1 MPDLGFDLWL
11 VARLARESL
20 DAGTLRGFWP
30 GLEANG
36 STDRSLTRW
45 AARAVYVALVPIV
58 PLVRARHRRLLAHAL
73 EGVVRA
79 VVSGVEAPTALE
91 RGVHWLESRGLD
103 SQRARNDL
111 ERLLAGFLS
120 SPAPAKPE
128 AAAPRRDASH
138 FRSVG

>member
-20 DAGTLRGFWP
+20 DAGTLHGFWP

-36 STDRSLTRW
+36 STDRTLTRW
-45 AARAVYVALVPIV
+45 TARVVYVALAPIV

-79 VVSGVEAPTALE
+79 VASGVQAPTALE
-91 RGVHWLESRGLD
+91 RGVRWLEGKGLD
-103 SQRARNDL
+103 PQRARNDL
-111 ERLLAGFLS
+111 EQLLAGFLS
-120 SPAPAKPE
+120 SPPPAKPK
-128 AAAPRRDASH
+128 AAARRRDASH
-138 FRSVG
+138 FRSAG

>member
-20 DAGTLRGFWP
+20 DTGTLRGYWP

-36 STDRSLTRW
+36 STDRTFTVW
-45 AARAVYVALVPIV
+45 VARLVYVALAPIV
-58 PLVRARHRRLLAHAL
+58 PVVGMRHRRLVTKAL

-79 VVSGVEAPTALE
+79 IVSGVQAPAALE
-91 RGVHWLESRGLD
+91 RAVGWLERKGLD
-103 SQRARNDL
+103 PQRARSDL

-120 SPAPAKPE
+120 ASSAEKPE
-128 AAAPRRDASH
+128 ASRPRRDGSDLKSA
-138 FRSVG
+138 G

>member
-36 STDRSLTRW
+36 STDRRLTRW
-45 AARAVYVALVPIV
+45 TARVVYVALVPIV
-58 PLVRARHRRLLAHAL
+58 PLVRARNRRLLAHAL

-79 VVSGVEAPTALE
+79 VVSGVQAPTALE
-91 RGVHWLESRGLD
+91 RGVRWLEGKGLD
-103 SQRARNDL
+103 PQQARSDL
-111 ERLLAGFLS
+111 EQLLAGFLS
-120 SPAPAKPE
+120 SSPPAKPE
-128 AAAPRRDASH
+128 AATPRREASD
-138 FRSVG
+138 FRSAG

>member
-20 DAGTLRGFWP
+20 DTGTLRGYWP

-36 STDRSLTRW
+36 STDRTLTVW
-45 AARAVYVALVPIV
+45 VARLVYVALAPIV
-58 PLVRARHRRLLAHAL
+58 PVVGARHRRLVAAAL

-79 VVSGVEAPTALE
+79 IVSGVQVPAALE
-91 RGVHWLESRGLD
+91 RAVGWLERKGLD
-103 SQRARNDL
+103 PQRARSDL

-120 SPAPAKPE
+120 ASSAEKPE
-128 AAAPRRDASH
+128 ASRPRRDGSDL
-138 FRSVG
+138 RSAG

>member
-11 VARLARESL
+11 VVRLARESL

-36 STDRSLTRW
+36 STDRALARW
-45 AARAVYVALVPIV
+45 AARVAYVALVPV
-58 PLVRARHRRLLAHAL
+58 MPLVRARRRRLLAHAL

-79 VVSGVEAPTALE
+79 VVAGVEAPTALE
-91 RGVHWLESRGLD
+91 HGVRWLEGKGLD
-103 SQRARNDL
+103 PQRARNDL
-111 ERLLAGFLS
+111 EQLLAGFLS
-120 SPAPAKPE
+120 SSAPARAE

-138 FRSVG
+138 FSSAG